1 MRRTLEAIFR
11 RPLQLLL
18 LIIVLPP
25 IGVAI
30 TYFMIPRTYQTTA
43 TLWALHRIEIIGATG
58 PETNLE
64 ATPADT
70 QSAVV
75 TELLQTKAF
84 AVAVAKQ
91 SNVVSTLNLS
101 PSVMA
106 NPQLLDDALF
116 AEISKHVQALSGGY
130 NLFTI
135 SYANRIPQTAQRVVA
150 AVIANY
156 GNQSLSFSTAE
167 AQQLLDNYNT
177 QAAKAQKDVNT
188 AVAAESQYKQQ
199 HPGLT
204 PADLTSDPRYQ
215 QLETQKQQAQAE
227 LSSIQTNIQTV
238 KQEMAG
244 QGSSSNSLF
253 RVLDPPVANYAPVSR
268 TKDYLIGGGIG
279 LGIALLACVLYIVI
293 QLRRNRVVYTAL
305 ELQEVS
311 TFPVIM
317 QLPTLAPETVPM
329 LVDHSLP

>member
-25 IGVAI
+25 IGVAVA
-30 TYFMIPRTYQTTA
+30 YFMIPRTYQTTT

-75 TELLQTKAF
+75 TELLQTKAY

-116 AEISKHVQALSGGY
+116 AEISKHVQAVSQGY

-135 SYANRIPQTAQRVVA
+135 SYANRIPQIAQRVVA

-167 AQQLLDNYNT
+167 AQQLLSNYTT
-177 QAAKAQKDVNT
+177 QLTKAQQAVT
-188 AVAAESQYKQQ
+188 AAVEAESKYKQH
-199 HPGLT
+199 HPGIT
-204 PADLTSDPRYQ
+204 PADLASDPQYQ
-215 QLETQKQQAQAE
+215 QLEIQKQQAQATVN
-227 LSSIQTNIQTV
+227 SITTNISTV

-244 QGSSSNSLF
+244 QGSSSDSLF

-268 TKDYLIGGGIG
+268 TKDYLVGGGIG
-279 LGIALLACVLYIVI
+279 LAIALLACVLYIVI
-293 QLRRNRVVYTAL
+293 QVRRNRVVYTAF

-329 LVDHSLP
+329 LVEHTLP